1 MSGEVSMYFVLL
13 STIIAIMLF
22 VIGIGWLLAMSAPWR
37 LNRQRLKRDWSRR
50 RKMLYQKFTRSR

>member
-1 MSGEVSMYFVLL
+1 MYFVLL